1 MESRKNALKEVL
13 VIAVGEL
20 VCTSIMLAIFALLGY
35 FSVRVLFSGIA
46 GAVIITV
53 NYFFMAVVVELAAD
67 RAEKGQVE
75 QAKKMISLSSL
86 VRLLCLGIALYVG
99 IKLGANIVAL
109 VLPLVFVRPILLV
122 AEFFGKKGG

>member
-35 FSVRVLFSGIA
+35 FSARVLFSGIA

-75 QAKKMISLSSL
+75 HAKKMISLSSL

-99 IKLGANIVAL
+99 IKLGANIVVL

-122 AEFFGKKGG
+122 AEFFGKKGD